1 MPRPGGHVEEESTPP
16 TAGACAPDRRSPAR
30 RVAAPAAGRAIGIRP
45 DRISQDELR
54 EYHDLKARQDRLGG
68 RDRGATPAPHRP
80 TGRDVPV
87 ESGPSPAWVSMYLA
101 QILTPAKLVELLGE
115 AAVEDF
121 KAQVSPTPRTNLHVR
136 LAP

>member
-1 MPRPGGHVEEESTPP
+1 MKKQKNSTRGRA
-16 TAGACAPDRRSPAR
+16 TATSDRRSPAR

-54 EYHDLKARQDRLGG
+54 EYHDLKARQDRLEDEIEARRQGLI
-68 RDRGATPAPHRP
+68 DRLA
-80 TGRDVPV
+80 RDVPV
-87 ESGPSPAWVSMYLA
+87 ESGPYRAWVSMYLA